1 MRTRMSWGP
10 ALVLALLAV
19 SLTGCLKVGSDAA
32 ALRNSLTKSD
42 ATAWDKQ
49 IEIGVGR
56 LTLFA
61 ARAGLSFVD
70 LPAEA
75 RTVLG
80 AVHGAEVGIYRRHT
94 RARGLDHSAM
104 LSSADEAMSAR
115 GWDRLVTVA
124 NRHELIAVYVP
135 DKAGMTREVR
145 VCLAVVKEGELVL
158 ASARSDL
165 EPLLALASSHMPDA
179 KF

>member
-1 MRTRMSWGP
+1 MSWGP

-19 SLTGCLKVGSDAA
+19 SMTGCLKVGSDAA

-42 ATAWDKQ
+42 ATEWDKQ

-61 ARAGLSFVD
+61 ARAGLSFVE
-70 LPAEA
+70 LPTEA

-80 AVHGAEVGIYRRHT
+80 AVHGAEVGIYHRQT
-94 RARGLDHSAM
+94 RPRGLDHSAM

-115 GWDRLVTVA
+115 GWDRLVTVV

-135 DKAGMTREVR
+135 DQVGATREVR

-165 EPLLALASSHMPDA
+165 EPLLSLASSHLPDA
-179 KF
+179 QF